1 MSTKTHLELTGVDIE
16 FPTPSGPFKALN
28 DVNLKI
34 DRGEF
39 VSLIGH
45 SGCGKSTVL
54 NIVAGLYQATK
65 GGVLLDGK
73 EVNEPGPER
82 AVVFQNH
89 SLLPWLTAYEN
100 VELAVKQVFKNQKS
114 KAEMKEWIE
123 HNLHL
128 VHMDHAMH
136 KRPDE
141 ISGGMKQRVGIARA
155 LAMEPT
161 VMLMDEPFG
170 ALDALTRAHLQD
182 SLMEIQAELN
192 NTVIMITHD
201 VDEAVLL
208 SDRIVMMTNGPAATV
223 GEILDINL
231 ERPRNRIALADD
243 PEYNHYRAAVLS
255 FLYEKQRKPGEA
267 AAEEKPAEAATE
279 TVVSETSD
287 GDSGN
292 EEITHPREV
301 AKCIN
306 KKTEVDN
313 QAA

>member
-1 MSTKTHLELTGVDIE
+1 MSVAQLYKAEEPVSEEETNMVEEDRVAQNHLVLSGVSIE
-16 FPTPSGPFKALN
+16 FPTKKGPFKALN

-34 DRGEF
+34 TKGEYI
-39 VSLIGH
+39 SIIGH

-54 NIVAGLYQATK
+54 NIVAGLYKATT
-65 GGVLLDGK
+65 GGVILNGK
-73 EVNEPGPER
+73 EVNEPGPDR

-89 SLLPWLTAYEN
+89 SLLPWLTCYQN
-100 VELAVKQVFKNQKS
+100 VELAVKAIFKGKKT

-136 KRPDE
+136 KHPAE

-161 VMLMDEPFG
+161 VLLMDEPFG

-182 SLMEIQAELN
+182 SVMEIQAALN

-208 SDRIVMMTNGPAATV
+208 SDKIVMMTNGPEATV
-223 GEILDINL
+223 GDVLHVEL
-231 ERPRNRIALADD
+231 ERPRNRLELAND
-243 PEYNHYRAAVLS
+243 PQYNKYRSEVLK
-255 FLYEKQRKPGEA
+255 FLYERQRRPDE
-267 AAEEKPAEAATE
+267 
-279 TVVSETSD
+279 
-287 GDSGN
+287 
-292 EEITHPREV
+292 
-301 AKCIN
+301 
-306 KKTEVDN
+306 
-313 QAA
+313 

>member
-1 MSTKTHLELTGVDIE
+1 MNKIHLNIDHISME
-16 FPTPSGPFKALN
+16 FPTPSGPYVALK
-28 DVNLKI
+28 DVDLEMQE
-34 DRGEF
+34 GEF

-54 NIVAGLYQATK
+54 NVVAGLYKATM
-65 GGVLLDGK
+65 GGVVLDGH

-100 VELAVKQVFKNQKS
+100 VELAVKQVFGTKNSKHSKS
-114 KAEMKEWIE
+114 KSEMKEWIE

-155 LAMEPT
+155 LAMQPK
-161 VMLMDEPFG
+161 VLLMDEPFG
-170 ALDALTRAHLQD
+170 ALDALTRAHMQE
-182 SLMEIQAELN
+182 SLMEIHAELK

-223 GEILDINL
+223 GEILQVDL
-231 ERPRNRIALADD
+231 PRPRDRVELASN
-243 PEYNHYRAAVLS
+243 EKYNHYRHEVLR
-255 FLYEKQRKPGEA
+255 FLYERQRIPGEGS
-267 AAEEKPAEAATE
+267 
-279 TVVSETSD
+279 SETESEATQK
-287 GDSGN
+287 N
-292 EEITHPREV
+292 
-301 AKCIN
+301 AKESAG
-306 KKTEVDN
+306 KKSTTMRVVKS